1 MRPVLVV
8 VLDVLAEHGFELMSS
23 EDEHAVEALAPEG
36 AHERSRWRSPAAPGA
51 GLADPDALCGEDGV
65 EGNGELGVPIAD
77 ENLTA
82 LAWVASSME
91 MLRARWVTRSVT
103 GLVVTP
109 AMRTRRVSWWMKPNT

>member
-1 MRPVLVV
+1 
-8 VLDVLAEHGFELMSS
+8 MSS

-65 EGNGELGVPIAD
+65 EGNGELGVPIA
-77 ENLTA
+77 ERT
-82 LAWVASSME
+82 WH
-91 MLRARWVTRSVT
+91 RARLGGELNGDVAGPLGHRSVT